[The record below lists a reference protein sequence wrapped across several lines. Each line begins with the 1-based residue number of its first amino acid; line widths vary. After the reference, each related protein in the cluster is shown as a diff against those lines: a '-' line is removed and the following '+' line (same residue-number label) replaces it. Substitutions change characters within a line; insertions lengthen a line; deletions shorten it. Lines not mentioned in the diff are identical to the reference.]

1 MTRASIDV
9 RPLTPAIGAEIGNVD
24 LTQLD
29 DIGFAAVRR
38 ALLDHLVILFRDQSL
53 SPQQHLAFARRFGD
67 LEPPHPVFAHLPDH
81 PHVSVLENRGKTG
94 VYNDEWHTDVTFRAQ
109 PAMGSILYARV
120 IPDAGGDTLWASMYA
135 AHDTL
140 AEPVKRMIEGLSAWH
155 DICGGG
161 PYNRTP
167 NYREIVLA
175 RPDGS
180 KRLREI
186 EAEFPPVLH
195 PVLRTHPETGRR
207 ALFVNRSFTTRI
219 EGLSKLESHWLLGM
233 LVEHAE
239 QTQFQMRHRWRVNDV
254 VMWDNRCTQHLAVAD
269 YLPAH
274 RLMHRITVLG
284 DRPVFL
290 PSATRSAA

>member
-1 MTRASIDV
+1 MPDTSLEI
-9 RPLTPAIGAEIGNVD
+9 RPLTPAIGAEIVNAD
-24 LTQLD
+24 LTELD
-29 DIGFAAVRR
+29 DAGFIVLRR
-38 ALLDHLVILFRDQSL
+38 ALLDHLVILLRNQTL
-53 SPQQHLAFARRFGD
+53 SPQQHLAFARRFGE
-67 LEPPHPVFAHLPDH
+67 LEPPHPVFAHLADH
-81 PHVSVLENRGKTG
+81 PQVSVLENRGKNG

-120 IPDAGGDTLWASMYA
+120 VPEVGGDTLWASMYA
-135 AHDTL
+135 AYDAL
-140 AEPVKRMIEGLSAWH
+140 AEPVKRMVDGLSAWH

-175 RPDGS
+175 RPDGA

-195 PVLRTHPETGRR
+195 PVVRTHPETGRR

-219 EGLSKLESHWLLGM
+219 EGLSRLESDWLLGM
-233 LVEHAE
+233 LLEHAE
-239 QTQFQMRHRWRVNDV
+239 QPQFQMRHRWCVDDL
-254 VMWDNRCTQHLAVAD
+254 VMWDNRCTQHNAVAD
-269 YLPAH
+269 YLPAR

-284 DRPVFL
+284 ERPVL
-290 PSATRSAA
+290 RPDDARHVA